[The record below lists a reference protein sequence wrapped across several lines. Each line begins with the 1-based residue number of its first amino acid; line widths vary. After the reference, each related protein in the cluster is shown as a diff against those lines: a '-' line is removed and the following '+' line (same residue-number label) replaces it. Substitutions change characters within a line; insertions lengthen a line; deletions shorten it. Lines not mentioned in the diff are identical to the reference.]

1 MLGSDNMLFYKYL
14 FIFALFSIIGWILE
28 VIFRSIV
35 NKKIVNP
42 GFMSGCVVPIYGIG
56 AIIANL
62 VCMFVSKLNFDY
74 KTILIFIISL
84 ILLTILELICGYIS
98 LKYFHIRLWDYRN
111 LKLNYKGFICI
122 EFSLVWGIASILY
135 YKLAF
140 PYIDSMSLNFISSNI
155 GIFSLGLFLGVFL
168 IDLSVSINLFN
179 RLIKYSNEIKENIN
193 IEKIKLEA
201 RLNTRKKRFLNAIYP
216 HISTNRY
223 IRERIKEMKDN
234 K

>member
-1 MLGSDNMLFYKYL
+1 MLGSDKMLFYKYL
-14 FIFALFSIIGWILE
+14 FIFALFSIIGWIGE

-35 NKKIVNP
+35 NKKIINP
-42 GFMSGCVVPIYGIG
+42 GFMSGCVLPIYGIG

-62 VCMFVSKLNFDY
+62 VCMFVLNFDY
-74 KTILIFIISL
+74 ETILIFFISL
-84 ILLTILELICGYIS
+84 ILLTLLELICGYIS
-98 LKYFHIRLWDYRN
+98 LKYFHIRLWDYRD
-111 LKLNYKGFICI
+111 LKFNYKGFICI
-122 EFSLVWGIASILY
+122 EFSLIWGIASILY

-155 GIFSLGLFLGVFL
+155 GIFSLGIFLGIFL

-193 IEKIKLEA
+193 MEKIKLEA

-216 HISTNRY
+216 HLSTNRY
-223 IRERIKEMKDN
+223 IREKIKEMKDN

>member
-14 FIFALFSIIGWILE
+14 FIFALFCIIGWIGE

-35 NKKIVNP
+35 NKKIINP
-42 GFMSGCVVPIYGIG
+42 GFMSGCVLPIYGIG

-62 VCMFVSKLNFDY
+62 VCICVSKLNSDY

-98 LKYFHIRLWDYRN
+98 LKYFHIRLWDYRD
-111 LKLNYKGFICI
+111 LKFNYKGFICI
-122 EFSLVWGIASILY
+122 EFSLIWGIASILY

-140 PYIDSMSLNFISSNI
+140 PCIDSISLNFISSNI
-155 GIFSLGLFLGVFL
+155 GIFFLGIFLGVFL

-216 HISTNRY
+216 HVSTNRY
-223 IRERIKEMKDN
+223 IREKIKEMKEN